1 VQKSFDNPDKG
12 LEGEV
17 AQGKAIADAAA
28 ERGLHLVYSSVG
40 MGSGSPEARASAKR
54 VPHFESKMR
63 IEAHIDELRK
73 SHADWKVTVLRPAAF
88 FDNFAEDQGF
98 MGRLSLSAFAGSV
111 HKPLQLIAW

>member
-1 VQKSFDNPDKG
+1 MQKSFDNPEKG

-40 MGSGSPEARASAKR
+40 MGSGSPEARASAER

-88 FDNFAEDQGF
+88 YDNFAQDQGF